1 LHIGSLTTAV
11 ASFVHARQHAGDW
24 LVRIEDIDPPR
35 EMPGAVDRILRA
47 LEAFELPWDG
57 AVLYQSTRL
66 AVYMSTAERLLR
78 NGRAFRCSCTRREL
92 RTVSKASGARYP
104 GTCRSRSEH
113 ARATSIRARV
123 DAGELAFVDGLQG
136 PRTVDLAMT
145 TGDYV
150 IVRRDGLVAYH
161 LAVVVDDADQGITT
175 IVRGVDLLESTPIH
189 LHLQRAIGVPTPQY
203 LHLPVVTNA
212 AGQKL
217 SKQTHAAAVDGMD
230 RRAAAMQVLEYLGL
244 RVPEEARGAAPRE
257 LWAWAID
264 NWSIESLAGRTTL
277 QSQKL
282 VEPPK

>member
-35 EMPGAVDRILRA
+35 EMQGAADRILRA

-57 AVLYQSTRL
+57 AVLNQSTRL
-66 AVYMSTAERLLR
+66 AVYMSTAEKLLR
-78 NGRAFRCSCTRREL
+78 NGRAFRCSCTRREV
-92 RTVSKASGARYP
+92 RTGSKASGARYP
-104 GTCRSRSEH
+104 GTCRSRSQH
-113 ARATSIRARV
+113 ARSTSIRVRV
-123 DAGELAFVDGLQG
+123 DAGELEFVDGLQG
-136 PRTVDLAMT
+136 PRTVDLAAT

-189 LHLQRAIGVPTPQY
+189 VHLQRALGLPTPQY

-217 SKQTHAAAVDGMD
+217 SKQTHAAAVDEMD
-230 RRAAAMQVLEYLGL
+230 RGAAAVQVLEYLGL
-244 RVPEEARGAAPRE
+244 RVPEEARGATPRE

-264 NWSIESLAGRTTL
+264 NWSIESLAGRPTL
-277 QSQKL
+277 QFQRL